1 MCARHVY
8 GNVKKLHPNMSMF
21 KKLYC
26 TVANSFNEGDY
37 KAALKELKAFDFQIY
52 DYFMVRDPETCTHA
66 FFSTTSTCEDGLNN
80 FSESY
85 NSGLLCF

>member
-1 MCARHVY
+1 MCTRHVY
-8 GNVKKLHPNMSMF
+8 GNVKKLHPNMPKF

-26 TVANSFNEGDY
+26 TVANSFNDGDY